1 MFPGVEDLNNLAE
14 KLGRTVLKVRIRSEP
29 IIHPQYSLDR
39 LVNFNFALLR
49 LGRAVAFPEFPHIRP
64 VCLPTSTSPS
74 GSASQ
79 QAVTAG
85 FGQQKVAKYEGTTLK
100 KGVGTELSKFLQKL
114 TLRILDSRT
123 CEDSWGQ
130 LSGDFRADP
139 DLICAVSERGDL
151 CLGDKGSGLVV
162 TDCTSDSVELLGV
175 ASFTHGQ

>member
-1 MFPGVEDLNNLAE
+1 MKAADLTDCPLPGAAWL
-14 KLGRTVLKVRIRSEP
+14 KLLSLSRPVRS
-29 IIHPQYSLDR
+29 
-39 LVNFNFALLR
+39 VMMM
-49 LGRAVAFPEFPHIRP
+49 GP
-64 VCLPTSTSPS
+64 VCLPTTTS

-139 DLICAVSERGDL
+139 DHLFAVSERGDL

-162 TDCTSDSVELLGV
+162 TDCTSDSVELLAV